1 MQKIELNEWIYNNIK
16 NYINKKII
24 KQKYNAILIDYNE
37 NDKLISICDGKYII
51 NALLNNNLIEYIN
64 NNIKYLSDDFTN
76 YPIVT
81 ITLNT
86 FNIFPVSDFKSINN
100 EYTNYNNVLILLIDN
115 LIFTDNINSL
125 DLSAENIMN
134 LNEVLNY
141 VNKSNKIL
149 QTQYFNI
156 DIISNHKLTMN
167 YVNELSLC
175 NINESKNESKKRLSI
190 NSFYNSYMNKM
201 AKLRDD

>member
-1 MQKIELNEWIYNNIK
+1 MQKKELNEWIYNNIK

-51 NALLNNNLIEYIN
+51 NALLNDNLIKYIN
-64 NNIKYLSDDFTN
+64 NNIKYLSDDFNN

-100 EYTNYNNVLILLIDN
+100 EYTNYNNILILLIDN
-115 LIFTDNINSL
+115 LLFTDNTNSL

-141 VNKSNKIL
+141 VKSNKML

-156 DIISNHKLTMN
+156 DIVSNHKLTMN

-175 NINESKNESKKRLSI
+175 NTNESKNESKKRLSI
-190 NSFYNSYMNKM
+190 NSFYSSYMNKM

>member
-51 NALLNNNLIEYIN
+51 NALLNDNLIKYIN
-64 NNIKYLSDDFTN
+64 NNIKYLSDDFYN

-100 EYTNYNNVLILLIDN
+100 EYTNYNNILILLIDN
-115 LIFTDNINSL
+115 LIFTDYTNSL

-141 VNKSNKIL
+141 VKSNKML

-175 NINESKNESKKRLSI
+175 NNNELKNESKKRLSI
-190 NSFYNSYMNKM
+190 NSFYSSYMNKM

>member
-81 ITLNT
+81 ISLNT

-115 LIFTDNINSL
+115 LIFTDNKNSL

>member
-51 NALLNNNLIEYIN
+51 NALLNDNLIKYIN
-64 NNIKYLSDDFTN
+64 NNIKYLSDDFNN

-115 LIFTDNINSL
+115 LLFTDNTNSL

-141 VNKSNKIL
+141 VKSNKML

-175 NINESKNESKKRLSI
+175 NNNESKNESKKRLLI
-190 NSFYNSYMNKM
+190 NSFYSSYMNKM